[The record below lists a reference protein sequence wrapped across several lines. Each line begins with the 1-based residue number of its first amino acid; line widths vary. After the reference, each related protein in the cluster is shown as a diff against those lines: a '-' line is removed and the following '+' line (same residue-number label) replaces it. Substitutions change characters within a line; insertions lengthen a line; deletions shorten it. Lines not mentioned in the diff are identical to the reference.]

1 MHTIL
6 DIALIFMVG
15 FSVISNFMG
24 LPGNILIA
32 LSGLLYGISTGFE
45 AYSFTF
51 VLTLFAVLIFFEVL
65 EFILIYVAA
74 KKFGCSRWGIAGGIV
89 GGILG
94 ALSGMLYSP
103 VLGALIGS
111 VIGVFIG
118 ASGLELFRSGNLK
131 SSLFAGLGAFLGR
144 IGGLSVKV
152 VGAMTMSIMIVQK
165 II

>member
-1 MHTIL
+1 
-6 DIALIFMVG
+6 MVG